1 MQDIKNTTDIESAK
15 KIADQINEIEY
26 LEHICQEHDDCVFY
40 DEYSN
45 DVEGYVI
52 RCSNK

>member
-1 MQDIKNTTDIESAK
+1 MQDTDINADIEFAK
-15 KIADQINEIEY
+15 EIADQITEIEY
-26 LEHICQEHDDCVFY
+26 LDHICQEHDDCVFY

-45 DVEGYVI
+45 DVEGYKI